1 MDSLASPWCLSLG
14 KELGTTSAC
23 AALVCDGYLLPA
35 VSAPKAPT
43 SGGLHRWVVVGMD
56 ARICINTGRCLTGY
70 LIWQIRKR
78 KMKPLFP
85 FVSLWAWV
93 ILPTSDHSWGLPTNL
108 DLVLL
113 DLIFAMVPV
122 KTWTLFSSWSSYNKA
137 IINLCDDCTHWHNL
151 LAEAIVYYLGFTS
164 HTKSKT
170 WEYASHGEHFCNR
183 S

>member
-1 MDSLASPWCLSLG
+1 MLEPRERTGHHKCLCCTCLWW
-14 KELGTTSAC
+14 
-23 AALVCDGYLLPA
+23 LPA
-35 VSAPKAPT
+35 PSCISPEGTHLRWTAQMS
-43 SGGLHRWVVVGMD
+43 SGGHGCKNLHKHRQVFNWLFNL
-56 ARICINTGRCLTGY
+56 AN
-70 LIWQIRKR
+70 QILK
-78 KMKPLFP
+78 KEA

-122 KTWTLFSSWSSYNKA
+122 KTCTLFSSWSSYNKA

-170 WEYASHGEHFCNR
+170 WEYASHENI
-183 S
+183 SVIEVSPIL